1 MIGSLEVVPFA
12 RPCRSFRRYSS
23 CPLLQQKSRRLV
35 CVRAAADNPAVPF
48 PRINATELQGQARA
62 QDAQKFG
69 SGPFENPRGSFI
81 NDKESPKTS
90 AKGKR
95 NQNHDSSLSPDDP
108 LPLPMTFPGSKPAPK
123 EQIEALKLCDVE
135 KEDCKEVV
143 YQWTGEC
150 KACRGTGSVSFY
162 RKRHEVISTC
172 ISCLGIGY
180 VNKITARPDI
190 EDMDGRKENER
201 RSKYSQ

>member
-135 KEDCKEVV
+135 KERSNALLLC
-143 YQWTGEC
+143 
-150 KACRGTGSVSFY
+150 CRIA
-162 RKRHEVISTC
+162 RRLC
-172 ISCLGIGY
+172 ISGLENAKHVEEQGRLGLSLFF
-180 VNKITARPDI
+180 R
-190 EDMDGRKENER
+190 
-201 RSKYSQ
+201 